1 MQQKIE
7 EIRKYAKSVL
17 SEKRFVHTVNVAEEA
32 KRLARIWGADCE
44 AAYLAGMAHDIA
56 KEIPFDDVFT
66 MLEGYGYVMDACEE
80 ESPAILHAPLGAYI
94 LEDKFEIKNCE
105 ILNAIRYHTTG
116 RCDMTLL
123 EKIIY
128 IADFTEPGRKY
139 PQAKMVREISEE
151 NLEKAVL
158 VQADEVIKFVIERGN
173 TLHNSTVK
181 MRNYYLT
188 KIKRG

>member
-1 MQQKIE
+1 MQQRIEKIRE
-7 EIRKYAKSVL
+7 YAKSVL

-56 KEIPFDDVFT
+56 KEIPFAEAFA
-66 MLEGYGYVMDACEE
+66 MLKAYGYNPDPDEE
-80 ESPAILHAPLGAYI
+80 KSPSLLHAPLAAYI
-94 LEDKFEIKNCE
+94 AEDKFGVKRREV
-105 ILNAIRYHTTG
+105 LDAIRYHTTG

-128 IADFTEPGRKY
+128 VADFTEPGRKY
-139 PQAKMVREISEE
+139 PQAKEVRDIADE
-151 NLEKAVL
+151 NLERAVL
-158 VQADEVIKFVIERGN
+158 VQADAVIKFIIDRGDV
-173 TLHNSTVK
+173 LHNDTVK

-188 KIKRG
+188 KRG